1 MSAVSRDES
10 AESRDG
16 VLKVGGTSANLRTP
30 SGQATIS
37 PEVDARNSFAGW
49 RFLNNFAA
57 IFDASR
63 RPARLH
69 VHLRRADAAA
79 LARNSTQQLHLGG
92 DATQRLRRLCTEA
105 AAEAEEAEV
114 EWDDEQE
121 AERLAAR
128 RARKEKELAM
138 LADSVGSGDLG
149 LNLGSKMLKRVAGAA
164 SVQPQAL
171 E

>member
-1 MSAVSRDES
+1 MRRDAHRE
-10 AESRDG
+10 
-16 VLKVGGTSANLRTP
+16 
-30 SGQATIS
+30 
-37 PEVDARNSFAGW
+37 FA
-49 RFLNNFAA
+49 
-57 IFDASR
+57 S
-63 RPARLH
+63 
-69 VHLRRADAAA
+69 VV
-79 LARNSTQQLHLGG
+79 
-92 DATQRLRRLCTEA
+92 E
-105 AAEAEEAEV
+105 

>member
-1 MSAVSRDES
+1 MFADVMIVESAVSSEGEPRRRSE
-10 AESRDG
+10 AE
-16 VLKVGGTSANLRTP
+16 LRATP
-30 SGQATIS
+30 SRASQAPVAI
-37 PEVDARNSFAGW
+37 EVDARRSCCA
-49 RFLNNFAA
+49 
-57 IFDASR
+57 
-63 RPARLH
+63 
-69 VHLRRADAAA
+69 
-79 LARNSTQQLHLGG
+79 
-92 DATQRLRRLCTEA
+92 
-105 AAEAEEAEV
+105 
-114 EWDDEQE
+114 WDDEQE

>member
-1 MSAVSRDES
+1 MLS
-10 AESRDG
+10 AE
-16 VLKVGGTSANLRTP
+16 
-30 SGQATIS
+30 
-37 PEVDARNSFAGW
+37 
-49 RFLNNFAA
+49 AA
-57 IFDASR
+57 E
-63 RPARLH
+63 
-69 VHLRRADAAA
+69 
-79 LARNSTQQLHLGG
+79 
-92 DATQRLRRLCTEA
+92 EA
-105 AAEAEEAEV
+105 EEAEAEEAEV

>member
-1 MSAVSRDES
+1 MSRDES

-16 VLKVGGTSANLRTP
+16 VLKVGGTSANLRKP
-30 SGQATIS
+30 SEPRSDLDPG
-37 PEVDARNSFAGW
+37 
-49 RFLNNFAA
+49 
-57 IFDASR
+57 
-63 RPARLH
+63 
-69 VHLRRADAAA
+69 RRA
-79 LARNSTQQLHLGG
+79 QLV
-92 DATQRLRRLCTEA
+92 RW
-105 AAEAEEAEV
+105 

>member
-1 MSAVSRDES
+1 ME
-10 AESRDG
+10 AE
-16 VLKVGGTSANLRTP
+16 
-30 SGQATIS
+30 
-37 PEVDARNSFAGW
+37 
-49 RFLNNFAA
+49 
-57 IFDASR
+57 
-63 RPARLH
+63 
-69 VHLRRADAAA
+69 AAA
-79 LARNSTQQLHLGG
+79 AKLQAVARGRSGR
-92 DATQRLRRLCTEA
+92 AVASSAREA
-105 AAEAEEAEV
+105 AAAASAAAPPEEAAQAEAAEEAEAEAEEAVE